1 MPKPGKRK
9 TATGGRPADTPYLRA
24 DERRAK
30 GKALRERVPRTSH
43 AGWKSPA
50 GRRDPVE
57 LLAKSNAGR
66 IAELIPIRFG
76 RMSASPFAFYRGA
89 AALMAADQNRND
101 YRAFIR
107 AMREKRI
114 EAVVEN

>member
-1 MPKPGKRK
+1 MRD
-9 TATGGRPADTPYLRA
+9 TAPRA
-24 DERRAK
+24 
-30 GKALRERVPRTSH
+30 SQ
-43 AGWKSPA
+43 AGWKAPK

-57 LLAKSNAGR
+57 LLIESSAGR
-66 IAELIPIRFG
+66 VENLIPIRFG